1 MIRARRVRSIVLLP
15 ALLASFH
22 FFPARTAAAA
32 NEHPSTALLMP
43 TADPISGAT
52 ASLHLL
58 AYPPALV
65 GEASVPIAGR
75 FSGEGML
82 GYSWLPNSIGGIAS
96 ASLRAQIRRGG
107 ADRWSLASR
116 LQWIGGALITGGEG
130 GGGMVS
136 AAEILASSPPADTR
150 VHGGLALHTM
160 PGSSASGNYGFDN
173 PQASAFAAIERRIGA
188 TRVIVE
194 PIWAAIGA
202 DGGWDSTFLIL
213 GGVKFPVRRVQIS
226 IGTGVGWWTFG
237 SGGAALF
244 PVPPLFSVGFD
255 L

>member
-1 MIRARRVRSIVLLP
+1 MISRACHRLVLPLLAGFIIGQAGP
-15 ALLASFH
+15 APAAGASPPSALLI
-22 FFPARTAAAA
+22 
-32 NEHPSTALLMP
+32 P
-43 TADPISGAT
+43 TADPVETTT

-58 AYPPALV
+58 AYPPALA
-65 GEASVPIAGR
+65 GEASIPFAGR
-75 FSGEGML
+75 LAAEGML

-96 ASLRAQIRRGG
+96 ISLRTQLLRGG
-107 ADRWSLASR
+107 AQRWSLASR

-136 AAEILASSPPADTR
+136 AAEVFASSPPSGTR

-173 PQASAFAAIERRIGA
+173 PQASAYAAVEQRIGA
-188 TRVIVE
+188 ARVIAE

-202 DGGWDSTFLIL
+202 DGGWDSTFMLL
-213 GGVKFPVRRVQIS
+213 GGVKFPIRSVQIS

-237 SGGAALF
+237 SNRAALF
-244 PVPPLFSVGFD
+244 PIPPLISIGFD